1 MYPLRNLNVSQISS
15 YVMAVVKLCDCQIF
29 YSLRNSVYFVR
40 IQEIE
45 DISDFRKTAIKSP
58 HMFVHAGQQ
67 GPW

>member
-1 MYPLRNLNVSQISS
+1 MCPLRHLNVCQISS
-15 YVMAVVKLCDCQIF
+15 YVMAIVKFFARCEI
-29 YSLRNSVYFVR
+29 SVYFVR